1 MNSFCPT
8 SGSEAEWK
16 EARAR
21 LGAYLR
27 ALHLAN
33 EDQQERIIS
42 VVLQQAAVKHA
53 QNLVESPTA
62 LAMNEIRDISE
73 QWFAKLSESG
83 ERNCTM
89 GFVLL
94 FATDATKK
102 WPAAFLATEI
112 PADCQHALKESWVRA
127 APDLK
132 FSSMVPQPFENPLQ
146 DALTLPAPLAELAK
160 DKAPFLAKVFAI
172 VVSWLSIW
180 PGNRLR

>member
-21 LGAYLR
+21 LEAYLR

-33 EDQQERIIS
+33 EEQQERIIS

-53 QNLVESPTA
+53 QNPVESPTA

-83 ERNCTM
+83 ERKCTM

-102 WPAAFLATEI
+102 WPAAFTWRRNSGRLSACLKGVMGAGGSRFEVLQHGPAT
-112 PADCQHALKESWVRA
+112 V
-127 APDLK
+127 
-132 FSSMVPQPFENPLQ
+132 
-146 DALTLPAPLAELAK
+146 
-160 DKAPFLAKVFAI
+160 
-172 VVSWLSIW
+172 
-180 PGNRLR
+180 